1 MHALRRFIQDE
12 MDQRGWRPRDLA
24 RASGLSKQVVSL
36 LVNDDRDVLPQL
48 PRTSTLDALGR
59 AFGVSTGHV
68 TAVAVQALGVPDVS
82 APPVVHELASA
93 SDEELLRELLARA
106 EKRMESESQE
116 PPPAP
121 TVEEVEE
128 KRQTMLAALAE
139 LDSRGENRRT
149 G

>member
-48 PRTSTLDALGR
+48 PRTATLEALGK

-82 APPVVHELASA
+82 APPVVHEVTSA

-106 EKRMESESQE
+106 VKREEGEE
-116 PPPAP
+116 PRPAP
-121 TVEEVEE
+121 TVEELEAQR
-128 KRQTMLAALAE
+128 KTLLGALAE
-139 LDSRGENRRT
+139 LDSRNENQRA